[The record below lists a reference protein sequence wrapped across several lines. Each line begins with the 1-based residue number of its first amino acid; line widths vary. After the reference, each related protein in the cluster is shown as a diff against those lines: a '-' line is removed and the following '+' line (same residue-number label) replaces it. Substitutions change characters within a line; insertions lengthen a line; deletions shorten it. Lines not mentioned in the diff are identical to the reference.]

1 MELLLLKASVCLKF
15 RVYFSFPSNVCG
27 LFFRNYIFF
36 SVEEVGLQL
45 LEIGEKGNL
54 KQKKIR
60 VFQMGCC
67 GNGVS
72 LF

>member
-1 MELLLLKASVCLKF
+1 MYDSNLGSTLA
-15 RVYFSFPSNVCG
+15 FPQMFVG
-27 LFFRNYIFF
+27 FFFRNYIFL
-36 SVEEVGLQL
+36 SIEEVGLQL

-54 KQKKIR
+54 QQKKNR
-60 VFQMGCC
+60 VFQMGCF

>member
-1 MELLLLKASVCLKF
+1 MYASNLGSTLAFPQMFVG
-15 RVYFSFPSNVCG
+15 YFSEITF
-27 LFFRNYIFF
+27 FF